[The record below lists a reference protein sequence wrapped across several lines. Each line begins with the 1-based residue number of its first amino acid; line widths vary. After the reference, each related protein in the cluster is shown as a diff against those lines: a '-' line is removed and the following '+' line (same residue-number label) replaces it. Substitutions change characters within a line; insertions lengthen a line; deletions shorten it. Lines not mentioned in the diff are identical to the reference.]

1 MMNEREALKHGTEG
15 DHTKNPRGECAM
27 NWLTAPGTPRAR
39 LLRERLPM
47 SCGAHLLA
55 KGDTVAHG

>member
-1 MMNEREALKHGTEG
+1 
-15 DHTKNPRGECAM
+15 M